1 MNAIVQLHTALDG
14 HCDCDD
20 CTAARRAYEI
30 ERELT
35 ELIDAGA
42 QLAITPEQ
50 AVYVHALETAGAIID
65 LQTGDIFWPQ

>member
-20 CTAARRAYEI
+20 CTAERKAYYI
-30 ERELT
+30 ARELAD
-35 ELIDAGA
+35 LIDSGA

-50 AVYVHALETAGAIID
+50 AAMETAGAIID